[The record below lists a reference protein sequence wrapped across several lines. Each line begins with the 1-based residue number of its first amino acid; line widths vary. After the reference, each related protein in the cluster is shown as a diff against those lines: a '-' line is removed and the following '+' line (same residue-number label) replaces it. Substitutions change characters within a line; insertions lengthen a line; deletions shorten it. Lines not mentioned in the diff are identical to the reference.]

1 MEHTFGS
8 LCNLHNSTRVDHSP
22 ETCLSITVSR
32 VGCSSSS
39 LLLTSHKALPRQL
52 VGSRLPGNTEES
64 WFITATDT
72 RQVQTGGDIL
82 GKRVFVVRLS

>member
-1 MEHTFGS
+1 M
-8 LCNLHNSTRVDHSP
+8 
-22 ETCLSITVSR
+22 
-32 VGCSSSS
+32 
-39 LLLTSHKALPRQL
+39 SHKALPRQL